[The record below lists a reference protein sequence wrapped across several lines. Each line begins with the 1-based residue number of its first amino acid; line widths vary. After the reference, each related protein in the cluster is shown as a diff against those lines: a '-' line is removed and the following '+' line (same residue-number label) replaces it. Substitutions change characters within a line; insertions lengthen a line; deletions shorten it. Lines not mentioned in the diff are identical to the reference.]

1 MTERCGPSE
10 LDRCL
15 CWRKGQIHL
24 NIPDGVLPSF
34 LIEAYNC
41 TCTQDH
47 ERARALLSEAH
58 LIAVEQFAG
67 QQPDGIAV
75 VFLVLGMVYQ
85 RLGLLRTASQWYE
98 RTLAVQ
104 PHALVYAELASL
116 HQQRFLYAQ
125 ALDAFEK
132 ALALAPDLA
141 HLRERYSD
149 YLVMTGR
156 VQEAVDHL
164 QKRVDNN
171 AIDAPAHSSL
181 LICLHYLAQISP
193 SELGA
198 AHRLW
203 GRKHAPPSPMQAGR
217 DSDLDPDRPLRIGFL
232 SADFRQHS
240 VAYTFEALLDGR
252 DSADMELWGYGSVAC
267 PDQVTERLKGKF
279 DRYRSILQFDD
290 KSVAKQVEADRI
302 DILVALA
309 GHTSGHRLGV
319 LAFQPAPVQV
329 DCGSLAS
336 LGMEQVK
343 YRLSDQ
349 HLDPPDQQENY
360 VEELVYLPGGFVCY
374 RPAEDMPAIGPPPV
388 TRNGYVTFGSFN
400 NLLKINDDTLKL
412 WARVLQAV
420 QASRLLLK
428 FPGSHDPRLA
438 DEVRTRLQGHGID
451 AGRLIIAGY
460 CRSLTD
466 HWQHY
471 HAVDIALDTYPF
483 NGCVTSLEGLW
494 MGVPLISLVGQRYT
508 NRTGLSILTQLELD
522 FFCAGTPA
530 EYVAKARA
538 LAGQVPSLVKLRASL
553 RERMEASALCDRQR
567 YARELL
573 AACRSI
579 WQRHCQNGAGLST
592 NAASMGARLDGE
604 GALCR

>member
-1 MTERCGPSE
+1 MTERSGPSE

-15 CWRKGQIHL
+15 CWREGQVQL

-58 LIAVEQFAG
+58 LVAVEQFAG

-116 HQQRFLYAQ
+116 HQQRLLYAQ

-164 QKRVDNN
+164 QRRVDNN
-171 AIDAPAHSSL
+171 TIDARAHSSL

-193 SELGA
+193 SELAA

-203 GRKHAPPSPMQAGR
+203 GRKHAPPSPLPAGR

-252 DSADMELWGYGSVAC
+252 DPAGMQLWGYGSVAS
-267 PDQVTERLKGKF
+267 PDHVTERLKRKF
-279 DRYRSILQFDD
+279 DHYRSILELNDRA
-290 KSVAKQVEADRI
+290 VAERIAADRI

-309 GHTSGHRLGV
+309 GHTSGNRLGV
-319 LAFQPAPVQV
+319 MAFQPAPVQV
-329 DCGSLAS
+329 DWGSLAS
-336 LGMEQVK
+336 LGMEQVT
-343 YRLSDQ
+343 YRLSDPC
-349 HLDPPDQQENY
+349 LDPPETRRNY

-374 RPAEDMPAIGPPPV
+374 RPAEDMPAIGPAPV
-388 TRNGYVTFGSFN
+388 LRNGYVTFGSLN
-400 NLLKINDDTLKL
+400 SLLKINDDTLTL
-412 WARVLQAV
+412 WAQVLQAV
-420 QASRLLLK
+420 PASRLLLK

-438 DEVRTRLQGHGID
+438 DEVRTRFQEKGIE
-451 AGRLIIAGY
+451 AERLIIAGY
-460 CRSLTD
+460 CRSMPD

-494 MGVPLISLVGQRYT
+494 MGVPLISLAGRRYT
-508 NRTGLSILTQLELD
+508 SRTGLSILTSLELD
-522 FFCAGTPA
+522 FFCAHTPT

-538 LAGQVPSLVKLRASL
+538 LAGQVPSLAKLRASL
-553 RERMEASALCDRQR
+553 RERMQASALCDGQR
-567 YARELL
+567 YARELV
-573 AACRSI
+573 AAFRGI
-579 WQRHCQNGAGLST
+579 WQRHCQNETGLST
-592 NAASMGARLDGE
+592 DAASMGAHPGSE
-604 GALCR
+604 GALC